1 MRINLID
8 KELPQYKANLHAH
21 TTYSDGNF
29 TPLQVKEHY
38 KANGYSAV
46 AFTDHDI
53 FVFHDELKDEGFIP
67 LHGYEM
73 EITE

>member
-38 KANGYSAV
+38 KANGYRTMISLC
-46 AFTDHDI
+46 F
-53 FVFHDELKDEGFIP
+53 
-67 LHGYEM
+67 M
-73 EITE
+73 MN